1 MLRKIMTILEYSP
14 AEDEILDFINDRVR
28 DLQSAGE
35 EAKYILA
42 GPEAYSRMRRAMA
55 ARFKRSEGVFETYNY
70 LPIVV
75 DPSRSDS
82 LCILPAP
89 AVTAETARVYKMDE

>member
-1 MLRKIMTILEYSP
+1 MTILEYSP

-28 DLQSAGE
+28 DLQSSGE

-42 GPEAYSRMRRAMA
+42 GPEAYARMRRAMA

-75 DPSRSDS
+75 DPARSDS

-89 AVTAETARVYKMDE
+89 AACAQTARLYKMDE